1 MKADCENRKCEAQ
14 QQLNRLESKHKNVD
28 AALEAENA
36 NHG

>member
-1 MKADCENRKCEAQ
+1 MKADYESRKCEVQ
-14 QQLNRLESKHKNVD
+14 QQLKRLESKHKNVD